1 MTNEKEDPTGSSE
14 LDNTGDDYPEV
25 EDPTE
30 PASEDAEQNAPED
43 SEVTD
48 DTESESPPDVDDDF
62 STDVLENEG
71 GSLHPSE
78 KTSESEETL
87 LESEAETRDST
98 EDADSEKLDEEAAAP
113 VASDS
118 AETADSQANDSES
131 KDSSDDTETAE
142 SLQNKKLLNG
152 ALAGWTIAIVALLG
166 IGGFAIYNG
175 TQTTVPLAPASY
187 SESDDATAET
197 CEAFEDAD
205 LKCEVFTKPS
215 YDAPNGSIITQS
227 ASAGEKIR
235 KGSTVSVTYSS
246 GPEFGEMPDVIGIP
260 LEYAS
265 TELNA
270 EAIEIERTEEVDNSG
285 LPSGH
290 IVNSSVEKGS
300 VTTNGDSVVLTISS
314 GKVTA
319 PDFTDMSTDQAAK
332 EAADL
337 GIELNIDWVEGS
349 EPYGAVQSQSVDEG
363 DPITDGAVTVEVNR
377 PAGDAAIAI
386 PEVTGMGQDEAVST
400 LNEAGIT
407 MLNIVEVPGDEDEV
421 LNVSPSE
428 SNYVSAS
435 QVVTVVVTVTD

>member
-1 MTNEKEDPTGSSE
+1 MTNEKEDPTESSE
-14 LDNTGDDYPEV
+14 LDNTGEGSPEAGPPEEPIT
-25 EDPTE
+25 EDVDQGTDTV
-30 PASEDAEQNAPED
+30 SDEDAEMD
-43 SEVTD
+43 SA
-48 DTESESPPDVDDDF
+48 DDDF

-71 GSLHPSE
+71 GSLHPSDQVADDE
-78 KTSESEETL
+78 DAGPPDEPSIPVEGDELSQASEFSEEP
-87 LESEAETRDST
+87 
-98 EDADSEKLDEEAAAP
+98 ADSI
-113 VASDS
+113 ASDS
-118 AETADSQANDSES
+118 AETADSQSDEPGV
-131 KDSSDDTETAE
+131 KESSDDAEAAE
-142 SLQNKKLLNG
+142 SLQNKRLLNG
-152 ALAGWTIAIVALLG
+152 ALAGWTVAVVALLG

-187 SESDDATAET
+187 SEAEKATDET
-197 CEAFEDAD
+197 CDAFEEAD

-215 YDAPNGSIITQS
+215 YDAPSGSIITQS
-227 ASAGEKIR
+227 AAAGEKIR

-290 IVNSSVEKGS
+290 VVSSSVEKGS

-319 PDFTDMSTDQAAK
+319 PDFADMSTDQAAK
-332 EAADL
+332 EAADA
-337 GIELNIDWVEGS
+337 GIDLNIEWVEGS
-349 EPYGAVQSQSVDEG
+349 EPYGVVQSQSIEEG
-363 DPITDGAVTVEVNR
+363 KQITDGTITVEVNR
-377 PAGDAAIAI
+377 PFGDSAIAI
-386 PEVTGMGQDEAVST
+386 PEVTGMGQDEATST

-407 MLNIVEVPGDEDEV
+407 MLNIVEVPGDKDEV

-435 QVVTVVVTVTD
+435 QVVTVVVSVTD

>member
-1 MTNEKEDPTGSSE
+1 MTNEKEDPTESSE
-14 LDNTGDDYPEV
+14 LDNTGEGSPEAGPPEEPIT
-25 EDPTE
+25 EDVDQGTDTV
-30 PASEDAEQNAPED
+30 SDEDAEMD
-43 SEVTD
+43 SA
-48 DTESESPPDVDDDF
+48 DDDF

-71 GSLHPSE
+71 GSLHPSDQVADDE
-78 KTSESEETL
+78 DAETPDEPLTPVEGDELSQASEFSEEP
-87 LESEAETRDST
+87 
-98 EDADSEKLDEEAAAP
+98 ADSI
-113 VASDS
+113 ASDS
-118 AETADSQANDSES
+118 AETADSQSDEPGV
-131 KDSSDDTETAE
+131 KESSDDAEAAE
-142 SLQNKKLLNG
+142 SLQNKRLLNG
-152 ALAGWTIAIVALLG
+152 ALAGWTVAVVALLG

-187 SESDDATAET
+187 SEAEKATDET
-197 CEAFEDAD
+197 CDAFEEAD

-215 YDAPNGSIITQS
+215 YDAPSGSIITQS
-227 ASAGEKIR
+227 AAAGEKIR

-290 IVNSSVEKGS
+290 VVSSSVEKGS

-319 PDFTDMSTDQAAK
+319 PDFADMSTDQAAK
-332 EAADL
+332 EAADA
-337 GIELNIDWVEGS
+337 GIDLNIEWVEGS
-349 EPYGAVQSQSVDEG
+349 EPYGVVQSQSIEEG
-363 DPITDGAVTVEVNR
+363 KQITDGTITVEVNR
-377 PAGDAAIAI
+377 PFGDSAIAI
-386 PEVTGMGQDEAVST
+386 PEVTGMGQDEATST

-407 MLNIVEVPGDEDEV
+407 MLNIVEVPGDKDEV

-435 QVVTVVVTVTD
+435 QVVTVVVSVTD

>member
-1 MTNEKEDPTGSSE
+1 MTNEKEDPTESSE
-14 LDNTGDDYPEV
+14 LDNTGEGSPEAGPPEEPIT
-25 EDPTE
+25 EDVDQGTDTV
-30 PASEDAEQNAPED
+30 SDEDAEMD
-43 SEVTD
+43 SA
-48 DTESESPPDVDDDF
+48 DDDF

-71 GSLHPSE
+71 GSLHPSDQVADDE
-78 KTSESEETL
+78 DAGPPDEPSIPVESDEASQASEISEEP
-87 LESEAETRDST
+87 
-98 EDADSEKLDEEAAAP
+98 ADSI
-113 VASDS
+113 ASDS
-118 AETADSQANDSES
+118 AETADSQSDAPGVKE
-131 KDSSDDTETAE
+131 SSDDAEAAE
-142 SLQNKKLLNG
+142 SLQNKRLLNG
-152 ALAGWTIAIVALLG
+152 ALAGWTVAVVALLG

-187 SESDDATAET
+187 SEAEKATDET
-197 CEAFEDAD
+197 CDAFEEAD

-215 YDAPNGSIITQS
+215 YDAPSGSIITQS
-227 ASAGEKIR
+227 AAAGEKIR

-290 IVNSSVEKGS
+290 VVSSSVEKGS

-319 PDFTDMSTDQAAK
+319 PDFADMSTDQAAK
-332 EAADL
+332 EAADA
-337 GIELNIDWVEGS
+337 GIDLNIEWVEGS
-349 EPYGAVQSQSVDEG
+349 EPYGVVQSQSIEEG
-363 DPITDGAVTVEVNR
+363 KQITDGTITVEVNR
-377 PAGDAAIAI
+377 PFGDSAIAI
-386 PEVTGMGQDEAVST
+386 PEVTGMGQDEATST

-407 MLNIVEVPGDEDEV
+407 MLNIVEVPGDKDEV

-435 QVVTVVVTVTD
+435 QVVTVVVSVTD